1 LKNTLNYLKEERMD
15 KYRCVVCNYIYD
27 PAEGDPDAGVAPG
40 TAFEDIPD
48 DWVCPLCGADKSNFE
63 VA

>member
-1 LKNTLNYLKEERMD
+1 MT

-40 TAFEDIPD
+40 TVFEDISD
-48 DWVCPLCGADKSNFE
+48 DWVCPLCGADKNNFE
-63 VA
+63 KV